1 MRKKT
6 KIQELLMDKH
16 MTQSELY
23 DKIASIF
30 ETKVTRAMLSNIIK
44 GKQSNY
50 HVNTLIKICIA
61 LECTPNELL
70 DSEIYIHLFK
80 SSYLKSIGADGEA
93 VS

>member
-1 MRKKT
+1 MKQKT
-6 KIQELLMDKH
+6 KIQTLLMDKH

-23 DKIASIF
+23 DKISSIF

-70 DSEIYIHLFK
+70 DSEIYLHLFK
-80 SSYLKSIGADGEA
+80 PSFLQSMELDGEA